1 MRMWRI
7 FLGASVVAACA
18 VAVAC
23 SSSSPSPAVAGTDA
37 AMDVVTTPEDTGTG
51 ADVPCVLDPASPA
64 TVDGGAVW
72 GCFQAACK
80 TQLTAC
86 AADCVCNNAY
96 LTALMGAAANMS
108 MASTLIEMAG
118 SADMAAMTALTCIGG
133 NLQCENVGGDGGTE
147 GGKDGAAG
155 DSATGD
161 SATGDS
167 ATGDSAT
174 ASDAPAEGG

>member
-7 FLGASVVAACA
+7 FLGASLVGAGA

-23 SSSSPSPAVAGTDA
+23 SSSSPSPAKVTSSDA
-37 AMDVVTTPEDTGTG
+37 AADVVETTEDTGTG
-51 ADVPCVLDPASPA
+51 ADAPCVIDPASPA

-72 GCFQAACK
+72 GCFQVACK

-118 SADMAAMTALTCIGG
+118 GADMAASTALTCIGG
-133 NLQCENVGGDGGTE
+133 NLQCENVGAEGGTE
-147 GGKDGAAG
+147 GGTEGGSHDG
-155 DSATGD
+155 
-161 SATGDS
+161 ATGDS

-174 ASDAPAEGG
+174 ASDAPADGG

>member
-7 FLGASVVAACA
+7 FLGASLVGAGAVAA
-18 VAVAC
+18 AC
-23 SSSSPSPAVAGTDA
+23 SSSSPSPAKTTVSDA
-37 AMDVVTTPEDTGTG
+37 ASDVVETTED
-51 ADVPCVLDPASPA
+51 AASEAAPCVAVAASPA

-80 TQLTAC
+80 SQLTAC

-96 LTALMGAAANMS
+96 ITALMGAAANMS

-133 NLQCENVGGDGGTE
+133 NLQCENVGAEGGTE
-147 GGKDGAAG
+147 GGSHDGAA
-155 DSATGD
+155 
-161 SATGDS
+161 GDS